1 MKDSQREADSATRH
15 ATGSSTP
22 ARSAPV
28 QSAGETRSDRLRR
41 LKRSAPKTAGG
52 NGASPP
58 GKRRGRG
65 GKSERTGER
74 GAEAARG
81 GGGRGTREGGVQER
95 EALQPFG
102 RRRHLAIGRPVN
114 SMHANARTG
123 ARRAARTKR
132 RASVQY
138 SCPQNGAQGDAE
150 SLDDAQRGL
159 EVQTEGRGPDLA
171 ILANYLV
178 GPVAERQLEV
188 LGRGQDAPAFEVQH

>member
-1 MKDSQREADSATRH
+1 MKDSRQEDANLTQ
-15 ATGSSTP
+15 TGSSTP

-28 QSAGETRSDRLRR
+28 QSAGETLSARLRR

-74 GAEAARG
+74 GR
-81 GGGRGTREGGVQER
+81 RGTREGGVQER

-102 RRRHLAIGRPVN
+102 RSRHLAIGRPVN
-114 SMHANARTG
+114 SMHANARG
-123 ARRAARTKR
+123 ARRTARTKR

-138 SCPQNGAQGDAE
+138 SCPHNGAQGDAE